1 MTDITL
7 DKRITKVG
15 DAAKEAFSELHKIQQ
30 KERLLLKT
38 GEEMIDGH
46 IGSLLA
52 GDVVIIAGAPSAGK
66 SEFLYRTIEKIM
78 SKEVKPNAGNFVSL
92 VYSMEMKML

>member
-66 SEFLYRTIEKIM
+66 SNLKDKNNDEIN
-78 SKEVKPNAGNFVSL
+78 KEN
-92 VYSMEMKML
+92 